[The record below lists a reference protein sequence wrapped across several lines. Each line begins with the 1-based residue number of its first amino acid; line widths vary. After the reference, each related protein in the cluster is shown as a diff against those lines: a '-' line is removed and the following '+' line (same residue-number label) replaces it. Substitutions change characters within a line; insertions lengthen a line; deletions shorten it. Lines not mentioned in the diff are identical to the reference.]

1 MIFTYSLL
9 KTLAM
14 LGVKMSEQPT
24 RSNRRIDQVLRIKK
38 LTSHNIIKR
47 AAMHNLREIKAE
59 YRSGDRIDST
69 RTQLNQ
75 ILTGSQTSS
84 RVVEDYDKLLDAA
97 NLPTKIRRDAVRGI
111 EVVISLPSD
120 HEIDE
125 LTFFDDCTEWC
136 RSYFGVPV
144 LSVVIHRDEPNPH
157 SHTILVPLVGGRL
170 QGSKLAGNR
179 TKWRAMQES
188 FYESVG
194 VRYGFTRPLPMVR
207 YSYEFRR
214 TIAAQ
219 IVDSLAANSEYL
231 NNEQVQGELI
241 QVVSNDPLDLA
252 RMVGIGV

>member
-1 MIFTYSLL
+1 MN
-9 KTLAM
+9 
-14 LGVKMSEQPT
+14 EQT
-24 RSNRRIDQVLRIKK
+24 RRSNHSKDQVLRIKK
-38 LTSHNIIKR
+38 LTSYNIIKR
-47 AAMHNLREIKAE
+47 AAMHNLREIYAE
-59 YRSGDRIDST
+59 YSSGDRIDPSKT
-69 RTQLNQ
+69 YLNQ
-75 ILTGSQTSS
+75 VLAGSQSS
-84 RVVEDYDKLLDAA
+84 SGVVEEYERLIDAA

-120 HEIDE
+120 HDIDE
-125 LTFFDDCTEWC
+125 LAFFDDCTEWC

-144 LSVVIHRDEPNPH
+144 LSVVVHRDEPNPH

-194 VRYGFTRPLPMVR
+194 ARYGFTRPRPMVR

-214 TIAAQ
+214 TIATQ
-219 IVDSLAANSEYL
+219 IVDSLAANAEYL

-241 QVVSNDPLDLA
+241 QVVSSDPLDLA

>member
-1 MIFTYSLL
+1 MT
-9 KTLAM
+9 
-14 LGVKMSEQPT
+14 EQPK
-24 RSNRRIDQVLRIKK
+24 RPNRRTDQVLRIKK

-47 AAMHNLREIKAE
+47 AAMHNLREIEAE

-69 RTQLNQ
+69 RTHLNQ
-75 ILTGSQTSS
+75 ILTGSQTST

-97 NLPTKIRRDAVRGI
+97 NLPTKIRRDAVKGI

-125 LTFFDDCTEWC
+125 LAFFGDCTEWC
-136 RSYFGVPV
+136 RNYFGVPV

-194 VRYGFTRPLPMVR
+194 VRYGFTRPRPMLR

-214 TIAAQ
+214 MIAAQ

-241 QVVSNDPLDLA
+241 QVVSSDPLDLA

>member
-1 MIFTYSLL
+1 
-9 KTLAM
+9 
-14 LGVKMSEQPT
+14 MSEQTT
-24 RSNRRIDQVLRIKK
+24 RPNHRTDQVLRIKK

-59 YRSGDRIDST
+59 FRTGDRIDPAKT
-69 RTQLNQ
+69 CLNQ
-75 ILTGSQTSS
+75 ILTGPKSS
-84 RVVEDYDKLLDAA
+84 SGVVESYDKLIDAA

-120 HEIDE
+120 HDIDE
-125 LTFFDDCTEWC
+125 LAFFEGCTEWC

-170 QGSKLAGNR
+170 QGSKLTGNR

-194 VRYGFTRPLPMVR
+194 IKYGFTRPRPVVR

-214 TIAAQ
+214 NIAAQ
-219 IVDSLAANSEYL
+219 IVDSLVGNKEYL
-231 NNEQVQGELI
+231 HDEELQVELI

-252 RMVGIGV
+252 RMVGIRV

>member
-1 MIFTYSLL
+1 
-9 KTLAM
+9 
-14 LGVKMSEQPT
+14 MSEQRK
-24 RSNRRIDQVLRIKK
+24 RSSRRTDQVLRIKK

-47 AAMHNLREIKAE
+47 AAMHNLREIGAE
-59 YRSGDRIDST
+59 YRSGDRIDPT
-69 RTQLNQ
+69 KTHLNQ
-75 ILTGSQTSS
+75 ILTGSISSS
-84 RVVEDYDKLLDAA
+84 RVVEDYDKLIDSA
-97 NLPTKIRRDAVRGI
+97 NFSTKIRRDAVRGI

-120 HEIDE
+120 HDIDE
-125 LTFFDDCTEWC
+125 HAFFDDCTEWC
-136 RSYFGVPV
+136 ISYFGVPV

-194 VRYGFTRPLPMVR
+194 VRYGFTRPRPVVR

-214 TIAAQ
+214 TIATQ
-219 IVDSLAANSEYL
+219 IVDSLVANVGYL
-231 NNEQVQGELI
+231 NDHQVQAELI
-241 QVVSNDPLDLA
+241 QVVSSDPLDLA